1 MMSKITYE
9 LMAIDVDGT
18 LLNSENQIS
27 TGSAEAL
34 ARLSEGGT
42 LAVLI
47 SGRSFLM
54 LQDYM
59 TSLRV
64 SSYYI
69 GSGGAMVADVSG
81 KVISFNPVVRAE
93 AEEIYRKARQF
104 DLGVC
109 FHESR
114 QQNCLISDPHLH
126 ARIQK
131 IGAGK
136 ITFVD
141 DVLASTP
148 NAPEKLTVFGARP
161 ALEEFR
167 RDLQRD
173 SLPIS
178 MTFSG
183 PNYLEIC
190 RSGVDKGHGL
200 TQLIQYLG
208 IPPEK
213 VAAIGDQQNDLSMF
227 AIAGLAIAMG
237 NATSEVK
244 SAADVVA
251 PPNDEGGLAWAINNV
266 VLA

>member
-1 MMSKITYE
+1 MMSKIKYE
-9 LMAIDVDGT
+9 LMAIDIDGT

-27 TGSAEAL
+27 SGSAEAL
-34 ARLSEGGT
+34 ARLSQAGS
-42 LAVLI
+42 LAILI
-47 SGRSFLM
+47 SGRSLLM

-59 TSLRV
+59 ASLRV

-69 GSGGAMVADVSG
+69 GSGGAMVANVSG
-81 KVISFNPVVRAE
+81 KVISSSQVARVE
-93 AEEIYRKARQF
+93 AEEIYHKARQF
-104 DLGVC
+104 GLGVC

-114 QQNCLISDPHLH
+114 QQNCLISDPQLH
-126 ARIQK
+126 ARVQK
-131 IGAGK
+131 IGVGK
-136 ITFVD
+136 ITFVE

-148 NAPEKLTVFGARP
+148 NPPEKLTVFGARP
-161 ALEEFR
+161 VLEAFR
-167 RDLQRD
+167 RDLLQD
-173 SLPIS
+173 SLQIS

-190 RSGVDKGHGL
+190 RRGVDKGHGL

-208 IPPEK
+208 ILPEK

-237 NATSEVK
+237 NATDEVK
-244 SAADVVA
+244 SAADVIA
-251 PPNDEGGLAWAINNV
+251 PPNDEGGLAWAIHNV